1 MIKEGKRKLK
11 AVIQTT
17 EIWRILRFNL
27 NYSFGK
33 FPESNYKISLRTF
46 FGNPES
52 EVFSIRFDENDNLI
66 AASNSDG
73 SVKIFNLATGINK
86 IYNKK

>member
-11 AVIQTT
+11 AEIQTT
-17 EIWRILRFNL
+17 EIWRILTFII

-33 FPESNYKISLRTF
+33 YPESNYKISLRTF